1 MNTAKNKTK
10 QTTDPPATLR
20 PLEAMRAGEKREQ
33 KQKKSQ
39 KKVLIVEDDL
49 MLLSMYQLK
58 FKRENFDV
66 YTASDGEPAVQI
78 AKEQRPDII
87 LLDIVLNNSDGFF
100 VLRRLKNIPETS
112 KIPIIMI
119 SNLASRQ
126 DMDHAAEL
134 GANGY
139 LIKARTTPE
148 QLVEKVRE
156 ELEKIPL
163 H

>member
-1 MNTAKNKTK
+1 MNIIKNKTK
-10 QTTDPPATLR
+10 KITDPPAI
-20 PLEAMRAGEKREQ
+20 PQSGIAMRAGEKG
-33 KQKKSQ
+33 KQKGSK

-58 FKRENFDV
+58 FKREKFDV
-66 YTASDGEPAVQI
+66 YTASDGEPAIQI
-78 AKEQRPDII
+78 AKEQNPDII

-100 VLRRLKNIPETS
+100 VLQRLKNIPEIS
-112 KIPIIMI
+112 SIPVLMI

-139 LIKARTTPE
+139 LIKAHTTPE
-148 QLVEKVRE
+148 QLVEKVKE
-156 ELEKIPL
+156 ELEKITSR
-163 H
+163 